1 MCMENDV
8 GRLFLFHD
16 MLCFWLAV
24 TNFCFARAHKK
35 KEKRKKR
42 GKIMSR
48 FCSFLIFNQSFFS
61 SIFCSMVPVVDTVTV
76 TQEMIVVTKLVHIAD
91 D

>member
-1 MCMENDV
+1 MFLA
-8 GRLFLFHD
+8 GRDQFLFRKG
-16 MLCFWLAV
+16 
-24 TNFCFARAHKK
+24 TQKK
-35 KEKRKKR
+35 RKKKKR